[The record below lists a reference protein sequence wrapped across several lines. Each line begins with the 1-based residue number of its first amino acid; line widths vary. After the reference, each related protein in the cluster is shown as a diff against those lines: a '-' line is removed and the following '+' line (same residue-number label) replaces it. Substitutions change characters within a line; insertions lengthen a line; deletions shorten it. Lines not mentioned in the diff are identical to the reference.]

1 MNKLN
6 LIFLLVIVITYINT
20 SGDFVSKCVNFLDDD
35 NTQSVSES
43 ICSGLETSN
52 KSKFICV
59 LNQDGKNCEEIAS
72 SECTTKFSPPQE
84 PVTRRRVES
93 EVIDDE
99 DCYNLKTSDIYNY
112 ECVLSYNKD
121 RCLEE
126 LIDSECTDTFYKP
139 GKFTKED
146 CNKLETS
153 NKKYKCVPSSDQTYC
168 VQNDSIVINR
178 FNLFVLTLCLLSLF

>member
-20 SGDFVSKCVNFLDDD
+20 SGDLVSECVDYD
-35 NTQSVSES
+35 NRQVSES
-43 ICSGLETSN
+43 ICNKLETSN

-99 DCYNLKTSDIYNY
+99 DCYNLKTSDKYNY
-112 ECVLSYNKD
+112 ECVISGKKD
-121 RCLEE
+121 RCLEA